1 MYRGRIKKNRPRHIE
16 RRIRENGIQNLPKIE
31 YKNRDVHI
39 IVSPIPVSPS
49 TREEKIRPIGIYP
62 AEAFWGGGEES
73 LKESIEK
80 KLKGTENWI
89 NHLLYA

>member
-1 MYRGRIKKNRPRHIE
+1 M
-16 RRIRENGIQNLPKIE
+16 
-31 YKNRDVHI
+31 

-49 TREEKIRPIGIYP
+49 AREEKIRPIGIYP

-80 KLKGTENWI
+80 KAKKVRKIG
-89 NHLLYA
+89 